1 MSVRTIQLRAGGLLL
16 LILALLG
23 SVWVLGAGADAG
35 APAQSAIP
43 AGAREIAPDIF
54 ALGARVEN
62 GVRIEGYAIVRRALP
77 AKPDG
82 SPGGGGGKGGGGK
95 GDGGDETTSTCFSYL
110 ANGAA
115 WSGTINYVVDG
126 TSLPAIGDALIADLE
141 TAVQHGIGEWNA
153 VTAMAVF
160 GADIAGD
167 ADIPTMGIST
177 NGANEV
183 AFRAISDSGVIAV
196 TYVWGIFR
204 GPPSGRGLVEWDMLL
219 DLEAEWDWQTD
230 ASGASYGPNDGIYVV
245 DLKSIMTHELG
256 HALGL
261 GHPADD
267 CTEETMYRYYGEAQT
282 SQRDL
287 AAGDIAGAQSLYG

>member
-1 MSVRTIQLRAGGLLL
+1 MLIRTNQRRAGGLLL
-16 LILALLG
+16 LILAVLG
-23 SVWVLGAGADAG
+23 SIWALSAGADAG
-35 APAQSAIP
+35 APDHSAIP

-62 GVRIEGYAIVRRALP
+62 GVRIEGFAIVRRALP

-82 SPGGGGGKGGGGK
+82 TPGGGKGGGGK
-95 GDGGDETTSTCFSYL
+95 GDGGGETASTCFSYL

-126 TSLPAIGDALIADLE
+126 PSLPVIGDALTADLE
-141 TAVQHGIGEWNA
+141 AAVQHGIGEWNA

-167 ADIPTMGIST
+167 ADIPTMGSST

-219 DLEAEWDWQTD
+219 DLEAEWDGQKN
-230 ASGASYGPNDGIYVV
+230 ASGATYASDDGIYVV
-245 DLKSIMTHELG
+245 DLNSIMTHELG

-267 CTEETMYRYYGEAQT
+267 CTEETMYRYYSEAQT

>member
-35 APAQSAIP
+35 APAQAAFP

-82 SPGGGGGKGGGGK
+82 SPGGGGRKGGGG
-95 GDGGDETTSTCFSYL
+95 DGGGETTSTCFSYL

-115 WSGTINYVVDG
+115 WSETTDYVVDG
-126 TSLPAIGDALIADLE
+126 TSLPVIGDVLTADLE
-141 TAVQHGIGEWNA
+141 AGVLHGIGEWNT

-160 GADIAGD
+160 GADLVGD
-167 ADIPTMGIST
+167 AEIATIGNST

-183 AFRAISDSGVIAV
+183 AFRAISDTGVIAV
-196 TYVWGIFR
+196 TYIWGIFR

-219 DLEAEWDWQTD
+219 DLEAEWDWQSD
-230 ASGASYGPNDGIYVV
+230 ASGATSAPNDGIYVV
-245 DLKSIMTHELG
+245 DLKSILTHELG
-256 HALGL
+256 HALAL

-267 CTEETMYRYYGEAQT
+267 CTEETMYRYYSEAEIT
-282 SQRDL
+282 KRDL